1 MTRWVKLGA
10 ALAAV
15 VACAVGGWVWLKDS
29 SLVAVRDVS
38 VTGITSS
45 DGDKV
50 RAALDQ
56 AAREMTTLNLR
67 QQVLRDAVA
76 QFPSV
81 GDVEATADFPHAVSI
96 KVIERRPVAA
106 LARTGERRVPVTAQ
120 GVVLRG
126 VTPERDL
133 PSVYVDH
140 APAGPTVTDRETLK
154 ALKVAGAAPDP
165 LRARANEFLYDE
177 RGVVVEL
184 DDGPELIFGT
194 ANEADQKWVAAARVL
209 AESTAQ
215 GATYL
220 DLRIPGRVAAGG
232 LAPVATPTPS
242 PNPQVEAQNGQ
253 TLDPQ

>member
-15 VACAVGGWVWLKDS
+15 VACVVGGWAWLRDS
-29 SLVAVRDVS
+29 SLVQVRDVT

-45 DGDKV
+45 DGDRV
-50 RAALDQ
+50 RAALED
-56 AAREMTTLNLR
+56 AAQEMTTLNLR
-67 QQVLRDAVA
+67 TQVLKDAVA

-81 GDVEATADFPHAVSI
+81 GDVQASTDFPHALKV

-106 LARTGERRVPVTAQ
+106 LARTGERRVPVTAG

-140 APAGPTVTDRETLK
+140 QPAGPTVTDRDTLK

-165 LRARANEFLYDE
+165 LRARANELLYDE

-232 LAPVATPTPS
+232 LAPIATPTPN

>member
-10 ALAAV
+10 ALAV
-15 VACAVGGWVWLKDS
+15 IIACAVGGWVWLRDS
-29 SLVAVRDVS
+29 SLVAVRDVT

-45 DGDKV
+45 DGDRV
-50 RAALDQ
+50 RAALDE
-56 AAREMTTLNLR
+56 AAREMTTLNLHPG
-67 QQVLRDAVA
+67 VLKDAVA

-81 GDVEATADFPHAVSI
+81 GDVQATADFPHGLTV

-106 LARTGERRVPVTAQ
+106 LARNGERRVPVTAQ
-120 GVVLRG
+120 GVILRG

-140 APAGPTVTDRETLK
+140 SPAGPTVTDRNTLK
-154 ALKVAGAAPDP
+154 TLTVAGAAPDP
-165 LRARANEFLYDE
+165 LRARANEFVYDD

-232 LAPVATPTPS
+232 LSPVATPTPN
-242 PNPQVEAQNGQ
+242 PNPQVQAQNGQ